1 MKCTSIL
8 LSDFQLSRRRRRHG
22 DFREF
27 ILLALMKEGPLNL
40 EELERMTSIMISQF
54 EIVGLEFGTRIVSSF
69 FSKLGRPAAI
79 RSSKPRREKDD
90 PEVNIN
96 FECQKLLE
104 ENLIQ
109 LNDADLYE
117 LTSKGEGQAREF
129 EVNLKKSVNI
139 FERQILSSTAAA
151 RNTFITDFFLAVL
164 KLFTGFL
171 SGSVGLIADG
181 ADAAIDTIS
190 ASLVWIGI
198 KLKRELL
205 GTIIILI
212 MMFITGISVGYE
224 SVTSILEA
232 LTGLLSAIARP
243 YLVVLTES
251 IALIFA
257 VILFIYQRFVGKRN
271 GSLSLISQSV
281 DSKNHIYVAFTVII
295 GAILSTRDIYFLD
308 SLVGGFVATKILF
321 DAIDLSRETI
331 SSIKGEEID
340 LEKYRVPLEKHW
352 EISKIETFRA
362 WILLS
367 IKEEKI
373 NKSEE
378 LIDELEKTFKPKY
391 VPILSE
397 FKFSLGEEFNF
408 KESFNTLVNPLLENN
423 LVTKKNEEYNI
434 TDKGKKHITGLTR
447 RVRFQY

>member
-1 MKCTSIL
+1 
-8 LSDFQLSRRRRRHG
+8 
-22 DFREF
+22 
-27 ILLALMKEGPLNL
+27 MKEGPLNFEGL
-40 EELERMTSIMISQF
+40 KRMTSIMISQF
-54 EIVGLEFGTRIVSSF
+54 EIVGVEFGTRIVSSF

-79 RSSKPRREKDD
+79 RSSKSRQKKDE
-90 PEVNIN
+90 PEVDIN
-96 FECQKLLE
+96 SECQKLLE
-104 ENLIQ
+104 EDMIQ

-117 LTSKGEGQAREF
+117 LTSKGEEQAREF
-129 EVNLKKSVNI
+129 EKNLKKSVKI
-139 FERQILSSTAAA
+139 FERQILSPTAAA

-190 ASLVWIGI
+190 ASLVWIGM
-198 KLKRELL
+198 KMKRELL

-212 MMFITGISVGYE
+212 MMFITGISLGYE
-224 SVTSILEA
+224 SAISILEA
-232 LTGLLSAIARP
+232 LTGTLSAIARP

-251 IALIFA
+251 IAFLFA

-295 GAILSTRDIYFLD
+295 GAILSTFGIPFLD
-308 SLVGGFVATKILF
+308 ALVGGFVAGKILI
-321 DAIDLSRETI
+321 DAVDLSKETI
-331 SSIKGEEID
+331 SSIKGEEVD
-340 LEKYRVPLEKHW
+340 LEKYDVPLEKQW
-352 EISKIETFRA
+352 EISKIETFKA
-362 WILLS
+362 WILFS

-373 NKSEE
+373 TNREE
-378 LIDELEKTFKPKY
+378 LINELEKTFKPKY

-397 FKFSLGEEFNF
+397 FKFSLGEGFDF
-408 KESFNTLVNPLLENN
+408 KESFDVLSNPLLEEN
-423 LVTKKNEEYNI
+423 LMTRKDEEYI
-434 TDKGKKHITGLTR
+434 LTDKGNKHISGLTR